1 MISAAHQSHRSEEL
15 WTSLLRVFPVT
26 STMAHLPCH
35 GLGDSIE
42 LGQRF
47 ELTDPV
53 PDRVRPLNRHGRQ
66 GRETA
71 HVTSSRPPPLPAL
84 VPPMIVHVLFVP
96 VQPATSNAAAP
107 TLASA
112 PQNRPG
118 GRGTVVTVGARRPR
132 SVQRHARRS
141 TRQRSLQQRNGDAR
155 AFSAPAALRA
165 SPEST
170 GLAVTPVSHRTC

>member
-71 HVTSSRPPPLPAL
+71 HVTSSRPPPS
-84 VPPMIVHVLFVP
+84 PP
-96 VQPATSNAAAP
+96 
-107 TLASA
+107 
-112 PQNRPG
+112 
-118 GRGTVVTVGARRPR
+118 PR
-132 SVQRHARRS
+132 SSTSHDRARTLCPRAACYK
-141 TRQRSLQQRNGDAR
+141 QRSR
-155 AFSAPAALRA
+155 ADSR
-165 SPEST
+165 
-170 GLAVTPVSHRTC
+170 